1 MRFAR
6 PNWIDSLAFR
16 IVLAHL
22 LGSVLSLGLVAAVL
36 MSVLGQPLMAERGVA
51 MTDLVKALR
60 FDGNGRPVA
69 VAHSE
74 QFAWMYE
81 SMGTEVTYRVLDA
94 AGAVV
99 LAPGTDCSPLT
110 TSTTE
115 GLFETT
121 LSGVALR
128 GRTVAVEQGG
138 QRWLVQFAASQR
150 LNDRLRNDLWLPLVG
165 SGALVG
171 GGVLLVVL
179 SVVTSLTLAR
189 LLRPLVNT
197 SAQVARI
204 TPEAL
209 GARLDEV
216 HVPSEIR
223 PLVHSFNGALERLER
238 GFELQQ
244 EFLAT
249 AAHELKTPV
258 ALIGAQLEAEPTLK
272 HRATLMRDL
281 QRMARQV
288 QQLLILTET
297 REAQNFRFG
306 SVDAQSL
313 LDETGSYLQRLA
325 DAAGVDLAMQVPPG
339 LSPWWGDHGA
349 LFTLLKNLVENAIQH
364 APRDSVVRVLALPDG
379 LCVSDEGPG
388 VAEADLPK
396 LFTRFWR
403 GAERRNE
410 GAGLGLSICQQIAE
424 AHGGTLTA
432 HRGAPGLRVCLRLPT
447 HRGNASQCP
456 STPR

>member
-6 PNWIDSLAFR
+6 PRWIDSLAFR
-16 IVLAHL
+16 VILAHL

-36 MSVLGQPLMAERGVA
+36 MSVLGQTLMAERGVA
-51 MTDLVKALR
+51 MDDLVKALR
-60 FDGNGRPVA
+60 FDGSGRPVD

-74 QFAWMYE
+74 QSAWIYQ

-99 LAPGTDCSPLT
+99 LAPGADRRPLT
-110 TSTTE
+110 ASTAE
-115 GLFETT
+115 GMFGTT
-121 LSGVALR
+121 LNGVALR
-128 GRTVAVEQGG
+128 GRTVVVEQGG
-138 QRWLVQFAASQR
+138 HRWLVQFAVSQR

-189 LLRPLVNT
+189 LLRPLGNT

-204 TPEAL
+204 TPESL
-209 GARLDEV
+209 GARLDET

-223 PLVHSFNGALERLER
+223 PLVHSFNDALERLEL
-238 GFELQQ
+238 GFALQQ

-249 AAHELKTPV
+249 AAHELKTPL
-258 ALIGAQLEAEPTLK
+258 ALIGAQIEAEPHLK
-272 HRATLMRDL
+272 HRDTLLRDV

-297 REAQNFRFG
+297 REPQNFRFD
-306 SVDAQSL
+306 SVAAQAL
-313 LDETGSYLQRLA
+313 LDEIGSYLQRLA

-339 LSPWWGDHGA
+339 LPPWWADHGA

-364 APRDSVVRVLALPDG
+364 APRDTVVRVEALHDG
-379 LCVSDEGPG
+379 FCVSDEGPG

-396 LFTRFWR
+396 LFARFWR

-410 GAGLGLSICQQIAE
+410 GAGLGLSICQQIAQ

-432 HRGAPGLRVCLRLPT
+432 HRGAPGLRVCLHLPARKGLGSPT
-447 HRGNASQCP
+447 L
-456 STPR
+456 STP

>member
-1 MRFAR
+1 MQFAKPR
-6 PNWIDSLAFR
+6 WIDSLAFR
-16 IVLAHL
+16 VVLAHL

-36 MSVLGQPLMAERGVA
+36 MSVLGQPLMAERSVA
-51 MTDLVKALR
+51 MANLVKALR
-60 FDGNGRPVA
+60 FDGNGRPVD

-81 SMGTEVTYRVLDA
+81 SMGTEVTYRVLDD

-99 LAPGTDCSPLT
+99 LAPGSDRRPLT
-110 TSTTE
+110 ASTAE
-115 GLFETT
+115 GMFETN
-121 LSGVALR
+121 LDGVALR
-128 GRTVAVEQGG
+128 GRTVVVEQGG
-138 QRWLVQFAASQR
+138 RRWLVQFAASQR

-171 GGVLLVVL
+171 GSVLLVVV
-179 SVVTSLTLAR
+179 SVLTSITLAS
-189 LLRPLVNT
+189 LLKPLVNT

-204 TPEAL
+204 TPESL
-209 GARLDEV
+209 GARLDET

-223 PLVHSFNGALERLER
+223 PLVHSFNDALERLER

-258 ALIGAQLEAEPTLK
+258 ALISAQLEAEPDLK
-272 HRATLMRDL
+272 HRATLLRDV

-297 REAQNFRFG
+297 REAQNYRFG
-306 SVDAQSL
+306 SVDAQAL
-313 LDETGSYLQRLA
+313 LDEIGSYLQRLA
-325 DAAGVDLAMQVPPG
+325 DAAGVDLALQVPSG
-339 LSPWWGDHGA
+339 LPPCWGDHGA

-364 APRDSVVRVLALPDG
+364 APRDTVVRVQALHDG
-379 LCVSDEGPG
+379 FCVSDEGPG

-396 LFTRFWR
+396 LFARFWR

-410 GAGLGLSICQQIAE
+410 GAGLGLSICHQITQ

-432 HRGAPGLRVCLRLPT
+432 HRGAPGLRVCLLLP
-447 HRGNASQCP
+447 GCKGLASP
-456 STPR
+456 PLSTP